1 MTRRLAVLFL
11 VGLGVRLILAW
22 LPIEVLISRT
32 LPDDAFIYFVISRNI
47 AAGLGAT
54 FDGLHPTNGF
64 HPLWALLTT
73 PIFLFSKSGDLPV
86 HLALSLGAVCDALA
100 GGLSALL
107 INRLTPNRVAGE
119 WTLALYLFNPRV
131 IQESINGLET
141 SLEMLALV
149 GCLAAWFWA
158 MAQPADKKRAAV
170 FGLTL
175 GITVLAR
182 SDLAIIVGLMG
193 LVYAF
198 RSRRALVTSAL
209 AALMALLVVA
219 PWFVWSQVR
228 VGTWVQSSGVAIPS
242 LVAARIQSSPN
253 STFLWDSLLW
263 PVINFSLR
271 DALIYPGVAFLAAL
285 VGLLL
290 VRWPNR
296 SAMGIARPSINLNRG
311 LWVPLVGAL
320 LIVGV
325 HTFIRWYPRGW
336 YFVPLAWA
344 WALLAGPLLA
354 AGLATP
360 FGRRY
365 SLVITVVLGLI
376 IVAQVIKMMGEPE
389 YRSQSDMRA
398 GAAWLVENVAPGE
411 TVGAFNAGIYA
422 YFSERRV
429 LNLDGLV
436 DWGAIT
442 ARQQKRLLD
451 YFADQGG
458 TLVIDHKAYVESFE
472 EFFGARHLE
481 PVETLPVVD
490 LTYGPIQI
498 YRVIP

>member
-1 MTRRLAVLFL
+1 MTRRLAVVFL
-11 VGLGVRLILAW
+11 IGLGVRLILAW
-22 LPIEVLISRT
+22 LPIDMLISRT

-47 AAGLGAT
+47 ATGLGAT

-64 HPLWALLTT
+64 HPLWALLTV
-73 PIFLFSKSGDLPV
+73 PIFWLSKGGDLPV
-86 HLALSLGAVCDALA
+86 HLALSLGAICDALA
-100 GGLSALL
+100 GGLTALL
-107 INRLTPNRVAGE
+107 INRLIPNRFAGE

-131 IQESINGLET
+131 IQESVNGLET
-141 SLEMLALV
+141 SLGMLALAV
-149 GCLAAWFWA
+149 CLAAWFWVLV
-158 MAQPADKKRAAV
+158 QPAHKGRAVV

-198 RSRRALVTSAL
+198 QSRRALAAPSL
-209 AALMALLVVA
+209 AALVALLTVA
-219 PWFVWSQVR
+219 PWFVWSQIR

-242 LVAARIQSSPN
+242 LIAARIQSAPN
-253 STFLWDSLLW
+253 SAFLWDSLLW

-271 DALIYPGVAFLAAL
+271 DVVIYPGVALLAAI

-290 VRWPNR
+290 ARWPNR
-296 SAMGIARPSINLNRG
+296 SAVGTARPSINLNAG

-354 AGLATP
+354 AGLATQY
-360 FGRRY
+360 GRRY
-365 SLVITVVLGLI
+365 SLIIAVALGLI
-376 IVAQVIKMMGEPE
+376 IVAQSIKMIGEPE

-398 GAAWLVENVAPGE
+398 GATWLAENVAPGE

-451 YFADQGG
+451 YFVEQGG
-458 TLVIDHKAYVESFE
+458 SLIIDHKAYVESFSD
-472 EFFGARHLE
+472 FFGTQHLE

-498 YRVIP
+498 YRVSP